1 MKFCRSDQRTR
12 WEFGRY
18 PRRILIFLLSRNSH
32 QWRFLIKNPGLFD
45 GFDPAVLY
53 FPKAPVGG
61 VFNTRFLKDLG
72 EARLGGGMVSTGLA
86 NGSGASGDGKSQVL
100 QATDIVELISQTVS
114 LKQRSGK
121 FVGLCP
127 FHQEKTPSFQVD
139 RVKQYY
145 YCFGC
150 KKGGNAIDFV
160 IERDRVDFRQALQI
174 LADQAGIDLPSF
186 SGREGQKASD
196 RQVLFDAQA
205 AACLFFEKLL
215 AHPQHG
221 EAGRRYLAERGFT
234 EESISRFHLGVAPDA
249 WDGLLKSSGMKRF
262 APGQLAVGG
271 LVKSRERGDG
281 HYDTFR
287 NRLMFPIRDETGRT
301 IAFGGRVMPGSSD
314 PAKYLNSPETPL
326 FNKSSCMFGMDV
338 ARDRM
343 LETRSVTVVEG
354 YTDVVMAHQFG
365 VTNVVSVLGTALT
378 AQHIS
383 KLRRFVD
390 RVVLLFD
397 GDAAGDAAVN
407 RAVELFLTQPIEI
420 SIATLP
426 EGVDPDELLLR
437 DGAAGFNAVID
448 SAVDA
453 LTYKWRRLVQ
463 QIGNSDGLTGKQH
476 AVEAYLATLAAA
488 RGSGPVDSIRWGV
501 ALASVSRLTEI
512 PTAELYRR
520 FKMTRSSPQTKSK
533 GFVQVSE
540 PGEPNYRA
548 ATLQTGARSKAEGF
562 IIGLLLLEP
571 DRWDVIQHQ
580 ILPREFENENL
591 RQVAE
596 IFWGYQQDHGEP
608 VLNEFLD
615 LLTVPSV
622 KSEALRWMAEAS
634 DTADLETMLSG
645 SLEYLA
651 DCRKRAEEQK
661 LIAQIRAGETGTGE
675 KGSEQSPTTTV
686 SMDVLR
692 QLQEKMKRPDLK
704 RQSS

>member
-1 MKFCRSDQRTR
+1 
-12 WEFGRY
+12 
-18 PRRILIFLLSRNSH
+18 
-32 QWRFLIKNPGLFD
+32 
-45 GFDPAVLY
+45 
-53 FPKAPVGG
+53 
-61 VFNTRFLKDLG
+61 
-72 EARLGGGMVSTGLA
+72 
-86 NGSGASGDGKSQVL
+86 
-100 QATDIVELISQTVS
+100 
-114 LKQRSGK
+114 
-121 FVGLCP
+121 
-127 FHQEKTPSFQVD
+127 
-139 RVKQYY
+139 
-145 YCFGC
+145 
-150 KKGGNAIDFV
+150 
-160 IERDRVDFRQALQI
+160 
-174 LADQAGIDLPSF
+174 
-186 SGREGQKASD
+186 
-196 RQVLFDAQA
+196 
-205 AACLFFEKLL
+205 
-215 AHPQHG
+215 
-221 EAGRRYLAERGFT
+221 
-234 EESISRFHLGVAPDA
+234 
-249 WDGLLKSSGMKRF
+249 
-262 APGQLAVGG
+262 
-271 LVKSRERGDG
+271 
-281 HYDTFR
+281 
-287 NRLMFPIRDETGRT
+287 
-301 IAFGGRVMPGSSD
+301 
-314 PAKYLNSPETPL
+314 
-326 FNKSSCMFGMDV
+326 
-338 ARDRM
+338 
-343 LETRSVTVVEG
+343 
-354 YTDVVMAHQFG
+354 
-365 VTNVVSVLGTALT
+365 
-378 AQHIS
+378 
-383 KLRRFVD
+383 
-390 RVVLLFD
+390 
-397 GDAAGDAAVN
+397 
-407 RAVELFLTQPIEI
+407 VELFLTQPIEI

-426 EGVDPDELLLR
+426 EDADPDELLLTG
-437 DGAAGFNAVID
+437 GAAGFNAVID